1 MTQQAGGVLRAREE
15 RLSALREGRDHG
27 GPYDNGRGHRAAL
40 MAAWPFHVAFA
51 GYFMW
56 WLLGPGDMVWL
67 VAALIMAMYWVGA
80 RGFTFPQGALL
91 WALFLVWVIVSLSM
105 IDSTGRMV
113 GALYRLLLLI
123 AATVI
128 GLHVYNAR
136 RSLSLRAISAAMTL
150 FLLAVTAGGFLA
162 MAQPDLVIHTPM
174 AYIVPSSLLNNELVR
189 DMAIRHTTQWD
200 PTLLVQGEPRPSAP
214 FLYANTWGNIF
225 SLLLPM
231 SLLHARMEWD
241 RRSMW
246 RWPVTLL
253 CVLSTI
259 PAVYTLN
266 RGMFVGLGVV
276 ALWVAFQSLREGR
289 WKGVVIGAGLIVVAS
304 AMWVVS
310 PAGTAFFERL
320 ETTKSTVDRFSL
332 YYMTL
337 AELTESPLLGFGAPR
352 PSPFPWLP
360 SLGTQGQF
368 WTVLFSHGY
377 VGAVLFMGFLVVS
390 FVIALNRTDL
400 AGSVYAGVVLATIV
414 ETMYY
419 GMTTGLIVTMVAI
432 AVLTRGDALPDPV
445 VSIRGSRGRTGV

>member
-1 MTQQAGGVLRAREE
+1 MKETLPTALGVREE
-15 RLSALREGRDHG
+15 RLTALWKERERG
-27 GPYDNGRGHRAAL
+27 GPFDNGRGHRADL
-40 MAAWPFHVAFA
+40 MAAWPFHIAFA
-51 GYFMW
+51 GYFLW

-67 VAALIMAMYWVGA
+67 AAAILMAMFWVGA
-80 RGFTFPQGALL
+80 RGFAFPRGALL
-91 WALFLVWVIVSLSM
+91 WALFLVWVVVSLSM
-105 IDSTGRMV
+105 IDTSGRMV
-113 GALYRLLLLI
+113 GALYRFLLLL
-123 AATVI
+123 AATVF

-162 MAQPDLVIHTPM
+162 MAQPDLVIKTPM
-174 AYIVPSSLLNNELVR
+174 AYIVPSSLLDNELVR

-214 FLYANTWGNIF
+214 FLYANTWGNIY

-231 SLLHARMEWD
+231 SLLHARLEWD
-241 RRSMW
+241 RRSLW
-246 RWPVTLL
+246 RWPVTVL
-253 CVLSTI
+253 CLVSTI

-266 RGMFVGLGVV
+266 RGMFVGLAVV
-276 ALWVAFQSLREGR
+276 ALWVAIQSLREGR
-289 WKGVVIGAGLIVVAS
+289 WKGVVSGAGALGVAGVVW
-304 AMWVVS
+304 MVS

-332 YYMTL
+332 YSMTL
-337 AELTESPLLGFGAPR
+337 AELNGSPLLGFGAPR

-377 VGAVLFMGFLVVS
+377 VGATLFMGFLGFS
-390 FVIALNRTDL
+390 FLIAFRRTDL
-400 AGSVYAGVVLATIV
+400 AGAVYAGAVLATIV

-419 GMTTGLIVTMVAI
+419 GMTTGLIVTFVAI
-432 AVLTRGDALPDPV
+432 AVIARGDVLPDPV
-445 VSIRGSRGRTGV
+445 VNIRGSRGRTGA